1 MSFECPECESHV
13 VNNICS
19 VCEYQTFI
27 IPIDVIQRK
36 NDPDYLAL
44 VEYLVKKTNINEEVI
59 HNLIAFD
66 HLFIISDIKIRT
78 DHSINQMSI
87 SVPEH
92 INNTKYKEHPFLIFA
107 NFSLYNTNFSV
118 KHFDLEQGEI
128 IPIFNNNLSRK
139 KQFIELRTQPF
150 KKPKIGI
157 SLQYILKDTI
167 PYSTSLLNQE
177 EEEELKS
184 DIEEQISEYDIVS
197 WSEHDEENNSFFE
210 KTVEVDWTQEQ
221 NIILQNIQS
230 AIDKFQD
237 EVDSIIEELKERNK
251 SIFERALLE
260 QQMKTF

>member
-19 VCEYQTFI
+19 VCVYQTFL
-27 IPIDVIQRK
+27 IPLEVTQRK

-87 SVPEH
+87 SVPEQ
-92 INNTKYKEHPFLIFA
+92 INNTKYKQHPFLIFA

-118 KHFDLEQGEI
+118 KHFELEQGEI
-128 IPIFNNNLSRK
+128 IPIFNNNFSPK
-139 KQFIELRTQPF
+139 KQFLELRNQPF
-150 KKPKIGI
+150 KKTKIGI

-210 KTVEVDWTQEQ
+210 KTVDIDWSQEPT
-221 NIILQNIQS
+221 IIWQNIQS
-230 AIDKFQD
+230 SIDTFQD
-237 EVDSIIEELKERNK
+237 EVDSIVEQLKERNK

-260 QQMKTF
+260 QEIEKF